1 MLSFQRLSGIPKVLS
16 VFCGV
21 LSRSTLLSKLKDFL
35 WTRAETSVEGTV
47 KRFLRFGEL
56 DGECWLNV

>member
-1 MLSFQRLSGIPKVLS
+1 MESR
-16 VFCGV
+16 V

-35 WTRAETSVEGTV
+35 WTRAETSVEGKV

-56 DGECWLNV
+56 DGECWLREFQGFNDKVSLGLSQ